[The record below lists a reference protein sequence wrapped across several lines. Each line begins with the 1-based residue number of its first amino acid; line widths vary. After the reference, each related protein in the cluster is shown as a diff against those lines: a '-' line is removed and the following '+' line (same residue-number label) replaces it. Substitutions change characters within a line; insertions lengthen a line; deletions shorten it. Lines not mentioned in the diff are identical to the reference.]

1 MTFLTRLGDTLLSK
15 LAPETEASAA
25 DNACLGV
32 CATGACQTAYVQV
45 GACVAT
51 RLQKRCCRVG
61 GSACPV
67 VTCGAWKNCGVLT
80 C

>member
-15 LAPETEASAA
+15 LAPETEAWAA
-25 DNACLGV
+25 DDPCLGV
-32 CATGACQTAYVQV
+32 CPTGACQTSYVQL

-51 RLQKRCCRVG
+51 RRQKRCCRVG
-61 GSACPV
+61 GSACPA
-67 VTCGAWKNCGVLT
+67 VTCGAWRSCGVLS